1 MVELSRGA
9 RRSPG
14 GAGAGRAACAS
25 RPARQ
30 SCRRWAERFDSGR
43 SRRRRWSWACSRSR
57 RRCGSGGGGRA
68 LPYPTPYPV
77 LTVPGGAQPEVA
89 LELDMQRGP
98 AREWVAQEPVQRK
111 IGAVFR
117 KFLRDFRDASGEYVY
132 RQRMRDMVT
141 SARRPACAPPALAA
155 PAAGARAAGA
165 PARGRRRPALGRMSG
180 PRAPPCRGT
189 HARALRTPSPPVS
202 ALRNGP
208 PTCTQHLVSRL
219 AAHGAKR
226 SAPGGAAQATSR
238 ACTSATCT

>member
-1 MVELSRGA
+1 
-9 RRSPG
+9 
-14 GAGAGRAACAS
+14 
-25 RPARQ
+25 
-30 SCRRWAERFDSGR
+30 
-43 SRRRRWSWACSRSR
+43 
-57 RRCGSGGGGRA
+57 
-68 LPYPTPYPV
+68 
-77 LTVPGGAQPEVA
+77 
-89 LELDMQRGP
+89 MQRGP

-165 PARGRRRPALGRMSG
+165 PARGRRRPVLGRMSAA
-180 PRAPPCRGT
+180 RAAVQKHG
-189 HARALRTPSPPVS
+189 ARALRTPSPPVS